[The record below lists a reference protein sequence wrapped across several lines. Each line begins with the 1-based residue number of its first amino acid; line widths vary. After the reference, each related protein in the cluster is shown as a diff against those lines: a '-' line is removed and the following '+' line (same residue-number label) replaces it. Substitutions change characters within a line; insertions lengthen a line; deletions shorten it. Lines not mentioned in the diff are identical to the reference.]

1 MAGGFEVAFL
11 SVERCGTDI
20 RALRLERPGGY
31 EFEAGQWFRLT
42 LQTPSGP
49 LAETFSHCSAPSDPH
64 LELTTRMSGS
74 PFKQALERLVP
85 GDRVRIAGP
94 GGRLRVADDIGCVAF
109 LIGGIG
115 ITPVRSV
122 LRDAASRGRHF
133 DDALLLYGN
142 RDETCVPYLG
152 EFEKMDGIGVRVV
165 VAYEHPPRGW
175 TGETGFITA
184 DMVLRHMDADDSRP
198 FVVAGPP
205 AMVSAMEAVLED
217 LGVPAERRMV
227 ETFTTTGSAG

>member
-1 MAGGFEVAFL
+1 MAGDYEVAFL
-11 SVERCGTDI
+11 GVARCGTDI
-20 RALRLERPGGY
+20 RSLRLERPSGY

-42 LQTPSGP
+42 LHTPDGP
-49 LAETFSHCSAPSDPH
+49 VAETFSHCSAPSDRY

-74 PFKQALERLVP
+74 PFKQALEKLVP

-94 GGRLRVADDIGCVAF
+94 GGRLRVADDVGRVAF

-122 LRDAASRGRHF
+122 LRDAAARDRHF
-133 DDALLLYGN
+133 DDALLFYGN
-142 RDETCVPYLG
+142 RDETCVPFIG
-152 EFEKMDGIGVRVV
+152 EFEKMDGIGVHVV
-165 VAYEHPPRGW
+165 VAFEHPPRGW

-184 DMVLRHMDADDSRP
+184 EMVRRHMDADDGRP

-205 AMVSAMEAVLED
+205 AMVSAMEAVLD
-217 LGVPAERRMV
+217 GLGVPTGRRMV
-227 ETFTTTGSAG
+227 ERFTSVK